1 MDRRLPGLR
10 ERPCPKCGVAM
21 RLQRLPTGTGTY
33 VCPRCRGV
41 WFDHGKLKEALQ
53 VRISERANPRALSE
67 ADRTKLMCPDCAL
80 ALFERA
86 FMPPSGVK
94 INQCAQCAGTF
105 VTAAEVEKARQFL
118 EPLRRQE
125 KAGGL

>member
-1 MDRRLPGLR
+1 
-10 ERPCPKCGVAM
+10 M
-21 RLQRLPTGTGTY
+21 RLQRPPAEAGTY
-33 VCPRCRGV
+33 VCPRCHGL
-41 WFDHGKLKEALQ
+41 WFDHGKLKQALQ

-67 ADRTKLMCPDCAL
+67 ANRTKLMCPDCAQ

-105 VTAAEVEKARQFL
+105 VTGAELAKARQFL
-118 EPLRRQE
+118 EPLRRRQR
-125 KAGGL
+125 ASGM